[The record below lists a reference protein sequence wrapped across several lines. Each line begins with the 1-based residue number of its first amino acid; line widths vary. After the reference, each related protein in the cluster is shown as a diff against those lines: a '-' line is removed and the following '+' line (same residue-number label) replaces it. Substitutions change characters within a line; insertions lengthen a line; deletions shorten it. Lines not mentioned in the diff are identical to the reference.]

1 MNRVGKLITEKI
13 NSIENVKSVVQW
25 VGRAEN
31 GADTFGMNYSEIQIE
46 VGPLSGED
54 QENTLEKIKATLT
67 TLPGFEGAS
76 VPGFT
81 FGVHTFLAERI
92 EETASGY
99 VADFVIEVVGL
110 ELEKI
115 NTDAKK

>member
-1 MNRVGKLITEKI
+1 
-13 NSIENVKSVVQW
+13 
-25 VGRAEN
+25 
-31 GADTFGMNYSEIQIE
+31 MNYSEIQIE

-54 QENTLEKIKATLT
+54 QENTLDKIKATLT

-81 FGVHTFLAERI
+81 FGIHTFLAERI

-99 VADFVIEVVGL
+99 AAEFVS
-110 ELEKI
+110 K
-115 NTDAKK
+115 